1 VNVLADMTFINILND
16 TVYIHFAFKK
26 LLMPT
31 IFKKSAYEWLIF
43 VSLNNHKKIMTIIG
57 VSGKCIVGKVGK
69 VDIVEQNVSKT
80 SINYSSIIY
89 KAK

>member
-1 VNVLADMTFINILND
+1 MTFINILND

-43 VSLNNHKKIMTIIG
+43 VSLNNHKKIMTII
-57 VSGKCIVGKVGK
+57 VKKFDEKHVFHLKMK
-69 VDIVEQNVSKT
+69 
-80 SINYSSIIY
+80 YM
-89 KAK
+89 